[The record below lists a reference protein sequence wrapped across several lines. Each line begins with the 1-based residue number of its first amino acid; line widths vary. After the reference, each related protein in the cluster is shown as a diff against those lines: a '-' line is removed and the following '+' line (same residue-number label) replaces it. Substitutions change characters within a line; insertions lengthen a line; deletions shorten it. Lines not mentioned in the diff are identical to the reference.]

1 MPPNPPAFI
10 DLMKSSHCC
19 GASTPDTSI
28 GKRVER
34 LLKGTRAPR
43 TDAPFRRRSEHTP
56 PGGHRR
62 SCFVCDQV
70 GDRTANNCNKC

>member
-1 MPPNPPAFI
+1 MPAQPAWFHRLDEI
-10 DLMKSSHCC
+10 LDIGC

-43 TDAPFRRRSEHTP
+43 TDAPFRRRSGHTP

-62 SCFVCDQV
+62 SRFVCDQV
-70 GDRTANNCNKC
+70 GRSDCKQLQ

>member
-1 MPPNPPAFI
+1 MPAQPACFHRLDEI
-10 DLMKSSHCC
+10 LTLLW
-19 GASTPDTSI
+19 ASTPDTSI

-43 TDAPFRRRSEHTP
+43 TDAPFRRRSGHTP

-62 SCFVCDQV
+62 SRFVCDQV